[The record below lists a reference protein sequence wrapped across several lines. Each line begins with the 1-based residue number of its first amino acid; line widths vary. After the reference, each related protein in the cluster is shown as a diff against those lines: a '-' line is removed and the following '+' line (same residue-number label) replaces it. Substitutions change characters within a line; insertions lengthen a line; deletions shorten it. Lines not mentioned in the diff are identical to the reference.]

1 MVWLPLKGVFSDYFV
16 GWSGGIHGM
25 KGSIFN
31 FRGYLWNNKPLEENS
46 GYKQCFRSL
55 PDTNINVLLFSTCK
69 LQI

>member
-1 MVWLPLKGVFSDYFV
+1 
-16 GWSGGIHGM
+16 M